1 MIKLV
6 GKNYRT
12 FMLTGLLC
20 FGLLNNAL
28 ADRLV
33 LGDFSGDSLDGW
45 QPKSFSS
52 ETDYRLLLLDQT
64 LVLQAISENSASGLF
79 KKQRIDLLKTP
90 FINWR
95 WRIENRLSL
104 RDEHSKPG
112 DDYAARVY
120 AVVDGGFAFWQTK
133 AINYVWAASSPKG
146 SVWPNAFAGNNAI
159 MMALRANEDATGT
172 WFNEK
177 RNLLE
182 DLRQHFDKNIRY
194 IDAIAV
200 MTDTDNGKGK
210 VTAYYGDIYLSKD

>member
-6 GKNYRT
+6 GKIYRT
-12 FMLTGLLC
+12 IVLTAIFC
-20 FGLLNNAL
+20 FGFLGNAL

-33 LGDFSGDSLDGW
+33 VGDFSGDSLDGW

-52 ETDYRLLLLDQT
+52 ETDYRLFLLDQT

-79 KKQRIDLLKTP
+79 KKQRIDLLQTP

-104 RDEHSKPG
+104 RDERSKPG

-120 AVVDGGFAFWQTK
+120 AVVDGGLAFWRTK
-133 AINYVWAASSPKG
+133 AINYVWAGSSPKG

-159 MMALRANEDATGT
+159 MMALRTTEDATGT
-172 WFNEK
+172 WFIEK

-182 DLRQHFDKNIRY
+182 DLRQHVDKDIRY
-194 IDAIAV
+194 IDAVAV

>member
-1 MIKLV
+1 
-6 GKNYRT
+6 
-12 FMLTGLLC
+12 MLTGLLC

-64 LVLQAISENSASGLF
+64 LVLQAISENAASGLF

-120 AVVDGGFAFWQTK
+120 AVVDGGLAFWRTK
-133 AINYVWAASSPKG
+133 AINYVWAGSSPKG

-159 MMALRANEDATGT
+159 MMALRTTEDATGT
-172 WFNEK
+172 WFIEK

-182 DLRQHFDKNIRY
+182 DLRQHVDKDIRY
-194 IDAIAV
+194 IDAVAV

-210 VTAYYGDIYLSKD
+210 VTAYYGDIFLSKD

>member
-1 MIKLV
+1 
-6 GKNYRT
+6 
-12 FMLTGLLC
+12 MLTALLC
-20 FGLLNNAL
+20 FGLMSNAL

-33 LGDFSGDSLDGW
+33 VGDFSGDSLDGW

-52 ETDYRLLLLDQT
+52 ETDYRLLLLDQK
-64 LVLQAISENSASGLF
+64 LVLQAMSENSASGLF
-79 KKQRIDLLKTP
+79 KKQRIDLLQTP

-104 RDEHSKPG
+104 RDEHSKSG

-120 AVVDGGFAFWQTK
+120 AVVDGGLAFWRTK
-133 AINYVWAASSPKG
+133 AINYVWAVSSPKG

-182 DLRQHFDKNIRY
+182 DLRQHVDKNIRY
-194 IDAIAV
+194 IDAVAV